1 MVFIMIDINNTL
13 ECVVVSGPA
22 YLKRRW
28 SWTRTKKKRKKP
40 ILMIQGLGVKGI
52 WVKGV

>member
-1 MVFIMIDINNTL
+1 MAFIMIDINNTL
-13 ECVVVSGPA
+13 ECVVVSERV
-22 YLKRRW
+22 YLKGRW
-28 SWTRTKKKRKKP
+28 SWKRTKKKRKKP